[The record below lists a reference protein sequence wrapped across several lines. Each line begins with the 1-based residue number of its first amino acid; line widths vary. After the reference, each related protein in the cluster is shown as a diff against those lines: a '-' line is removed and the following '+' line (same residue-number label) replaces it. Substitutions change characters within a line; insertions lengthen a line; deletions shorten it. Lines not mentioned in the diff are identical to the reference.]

1 MKPPHPPL
9 HGIRILTVEHV
20 GAGPYGTMFLAGLGA
35 EVIKIENAAT
45 GGDVARHTGPRF
57 LGEDDSEYFQCLNL
71 WKKSVSLDLAKDFE
85 KFKTLVARADAVVNN
100 LRGDVPAKLGLDYKT
115 LSKTNEK
122 LVCLHIS
129 AYGRDNERASW
140 PGYDFL
146 MQAEAGLMDLT
157 GEPDGAPSRFGTSVI
172 DFMTGMTGAAA
183 LLACILRA
191 KATGKG
197 CDVDASL
204 FDVALHQL
212 NYMGTWHLNG
222 GEAHS
227 RQPRSAHYSLTPV
240 QTFRTADGWIFVM
253 CMKDSFW
260 ASLCAA
266 LARPDLA
273 QDARF
278 ATMAA
283 RLENRAALTAILDG
297 DFRKKATADWLKL
310 LSGRVPVGPV
320 NDMRQAIE
328 NPFVAASGMIQSI
341 PHPKVRALRV
351 FTLPVK
357 IDGERPQ
364 AVVAEPLKR

>member
-1 MKPPHPPL
+1 MKPL
-9 HGIRILTVEHV
+9 EGLRVLAVEHF
-20 GAGPYGTMFLAGLGA
+20 GAAPYGTMFLAGLGA
-35 EVIKIENAAT
+35 EVIKVENAAT
-45 GGDVARHTGPRF
+45 GGDTSRHVGPHF
-57 LGEDDSEYFQCLNL
+57 LGEDDSVYFQCLNL
-71 WKKSVSLDLAKDFE
+71 WKKSVSLDLSRDRDEFQALVKD
-85 KFKTLVARADAVVNN
+85 ADAVVNN
-100 LRGDVPAKLGLDYKT
+100 LRGDVPGKLGLDYRT
-115 LSKTNEK
+115 LAKVNPK
-122 LVCLHIS
+122 IVCLHIS

-146 MQAEAGLMDLT
+146 MQAETGLMDLT
-157 GEPDGAPSRFGTSVI
+157 GEPEGAPSRFGTSMI
-172 DFMTGMTGAAA
+172 DFMTGMTGIST
-183 LLACILRA
+183 LLACLLRA

-212 NYMGTWHLNG
+212 NYMGTWYLNG
-222 GEAHS
+222 GKAHS

-240 QTFRTADGWIFVM
+240 QTYRTADGWIYVM

-260 ASLCAA
+260 TALCQA
-266 LARPDLA
+266 LARPELA
-273 QDARF
+273 QDTRF

-283 RLENRAALTAILDG
+283 RLENRGALTQALDAE
-297 DFRKKATADWLKL
+297 FRRSPTDQWVKQ

-341 PHPKVRALRV
+341 DHPKKRGLRV

-364 AVVAEPLKR
+364 AVAAPPLKK

>member
-1 MKPPHPPL
+1 
-9 HGIRILTVEHV
+9 
-20 GAGPYGTMFLAGLGA
+20 MFLAGLGA

-71 WKKSVSLDLAKDFE
+71 WKKSVSLDLKKDTEQFHA
-85 KFKTLVARADAVVNN
+85 LVKDAHAVVNN
-100 LRGDVPAKLGLDYKT
+100 LRGDVPAKLGLDFPSLK
-115 LSKTNEK
+115 KINPAI
-122 LVCLHIS
+122 VCLHIS
-129 AYGRDNERASW
+129 AYGRDNERATW

-146 MQAEAGLMDLT
+146 MQAETGLMDLT
-157 GEPDGAPSRFGTSVI
+157 GEPEGAPSRFGTSVI
-172 DFMTGMTGAAA
+172 DFSTGMTGAAA
-183 LLACILRA
+183 LLACLLRA
-191 KATGKG
+191 KTTGKG
-197 CDVDASL
+197 CDVDTSL

-212 NYMGTWHLNG
+212 NYMGTWYLNG

-260 ASLCAA
+260 ASLCES
-266 LARPDLA
+266 LARADLA
-273 QDARF
+273 KDARF

-283 RLENRAALTAILDG
+283 RLANRAALTAVLDG
-297 DFRKKATADWLKL
+297 EFCKRATAEWLKA

-320 NDMRQAIE
+320 NDLRKAID
-328 NPFVAASGMIQSI
+328 NPFVAASGMVQSI
-341 PHPKVRALRV
+341 RHPKKRGLRV

-364 AVVAEPLKR
+364 AVAAEPLKK

>member
-1 MKPPHPPL
+1 VKPL
-9 HGIRILTVEHV
+9 EGIRVLTLENF

-35 EVIKIENAAT
+35 EVIKVENPAV
-45 GGDVARHTGPRF
+45 GGDASRHVGPRF
-57 LGEDDSEYFQCLNL
+57 LGKDDSEYFQCLNL
-71 WKKSVSLDLAKDFE
+71 WKKSVSLDLTRDKEAFHALVKD
-85 KFKTLVARADAVVNN
+85 ADAVVNN
-100 LRGDVPAKLGLDYKT
+100 LRGDVPAKLGLDYRS
-115 LSKTNEK
+115 LCHINPA

-146 MQAEAGLMDLT
+146 MQAETGLMDLT
-157 GEPDGAPSRFGTSVI
+157 GEPDGAPSRFGTSMI

-191 KATGKG
+191 RATGKG

-212 NYMGTWHLNG
+212 NYMGTWYLNG

-240 QTFRTADGWIFVM
+240 QTYRTADGWIYVM

-260 ASLCAA
+260 RNLTAA
-266 LARPDLA
+266 LGRADLGA
-273 QDARF
+273 DARF

-297 DFRKKATADWLKL
+297 EFQGRTTSDWLQA

-320 NDMRQAIE
+320 NDMRRALD
-328 NPFVAASGMIQSI
+328 NPFATGNGMIQSI
-341 PHPKVRALRV
+341 DHPKKRGLRV

-364 AVVAEPLKR
+364 AVAAEPLKR

>member
-1 MKPPHPPL
+1 
-9 HGIRILTVEHV
+9 VEHF

-35 EVIKIENAAT
+35 EVIKVENAAT
-45 GGDVARHTGPRF
+45 GGDTSRHVGPHF
-57 LGEDDSEYFQCLNL
+57 LGEDDSVYFQCLNL
-71 WKKSVSLDLAKDFE
+71 WKKSVSLDLSRERE
-85 KFKTLVARADAVVNN
+85 KFQALVKDADAVVNN
-100 LRGDVPAKLGLDYKT
+100 LRGDVPAKLGLDYRT
-115 LSKTNEK
+115 LAKVNPRI
-122 LVCLHIS
+122 VCLHIS

-146 MQAEAGLMDLT
+146 MQAETGLMDLT
-157 GEPDGAPSRFGTSVI
+157 GEPDGAPSRFGTSMI

-183 LLACILRA
+183 LLACIIRA

-240 QTFRTADGWIFVM
+240 QTYKTADGWIYVM

-260 ASLCAA
+260 HSLIQSLGRA
-266 LARPDLA
+266 DLGT
-273 QDARF
+273 DARF

-283 RLENRAALTAILDG
+283 RLEHRNALTAILDAE
-297 DFRKKATADWLKL
+297 FRRRPTADWVKQ

-320 NDMRQAIE
+320 NDMRTALA
-328 NPFVAASGMIQSI
+328 NPFATGNGMIQSI
-341 PHPKVRALRV
+341 DHPKKRGLRV

-364 AVVAEPLKR
+364 AVAAEPLKR

>member
-1 MKPPHPPL
+1 MKPL
-9 HGIRILTVEHV
+9 EGIRVLTLENF

-35 EVIKIENAAT
+35 EVIKVENPAV
-45 GGDVARHTGPRF
+45 GGDASRHVGPRF

-71 WKKSVSLDLAKDFE
+71 WKKSVSLDLTRDRQQFHELVKD
-85 KFKTLVARADAVVNN
+85 ADAVVNN
-100 LRGDVPAKLGLDYKT
+100 LRGDVPAKLGIDFQSLGKI
-115 LSKTNEK
+115 NPAV
-122 LVCLHIS
+122 VCLHIS
-129 AYGRDNERASW
+129 AYGRDNERAAW

-146 MQAEAGLMDLT
+146 MQAETGLMDLT

-172 DFMTGMTGAAA
+172 DFSTGLTGIAA
-183 LLACILRA
+183 LLACLLRA

-222 GEAHS
+222 AQALS

-240 QTFRTADGWIFVM
+240 QTYRTADGWIFVM

-260 ASLCAA
+260 AALCEA
-266 LARPDLA
+266 LSRPDLA
-273 QDARF
+273 NDARF
-278 ATMAA
+278 ATMPA
-283 RLENRAALTAILDG
+283 RLENRASLTEVLDG
-297 DFRKKATADWLKL
+297 EFKKQPTSAWLKA

-320 NDMRQAIE
+320 NDMRQALA
-328 NPFVAASGMIQSI
+328 NPFVAASGMVQSI
-341 PHPKVRALRV
+341 DHPKKRGLRV

-357 IDGERPQ
+357 IDGQRPK
-364 AVVAEPLKR
+364 AAPAAALKK

>member
-1 MKPPHPPL
+1 VKPL
-9 HGIRILTVEHV
+9 EGVRILTVEHF

-35 EVIKIENAAT
+35 EVVKVENAAT
-45 GGDVARHTGPRF
+45 GGDTSRHVGPHF
-57 LGEDDSEYFQCLNL
+57 LGEDDSVYFQCLNL
-71 WKKSVSLDLAKDFE
+71 WKKSVSLDLARERE
-85 KFKTLVARADAVVNN
+85 KFQALVRDADAVVNN
-100 LRGDVPAKLGLDYKT
+100 LRGDVPAKLGLDYRT
-115 LSKTNEK
+115 LAKVNPRV
-122 LVCLHIS
+122 VCLHIS

-146 MQAEAGLMDLT
+146 MQAETGLMDLT
-157 GEPDGAPSRFGTSVI
+157 GEPDGAPSRFGTSMI

-183 LLACILRA
+183 LLACIIRA

-222 GEAHS
+222 AEAHT

-240 QTFRTADGWIFVM
+240 QTYKTADGWIYVM

-260 ASLCAA
+260 HSLIQA
-266 LARPDLA
+266 LGRADLGA
-273 QDARF
+273 DARF

-283 RLENRAALTAILDG
+283 RLENRNALTQVLDAE
-297 DFRKKATADWLKL
+297 FRRQSTADWVKQ

-320 NDMRQAIE
+320 NDMRTALA
-328 NPFVAASGMIQSI
+328 NPFASANGMIQSI
-341 PHPKVRALRV
+341 DHPKKRGLRV

-364 AVVAEPLKR
+364 AVAAEPLKR

>member
-1 MKPPHPPL
+1 MAPL
-9 HGIRILTVEHV
+9 EGIRIITVEHF

-35 EVIKIENAAT
+35 EVIKVENAAS
-45 GGDVARHTGPRF
+45 GGDTSRCVGPRL
-57 LGEDDSEYFQCLNL
+57 LGKDDSEYFQTFNL
-71 WKKSVSLDLAKDFE
+71 WKKSVSLDLARDKDRFHAFV
-85 KFKTLVARADAVVNN
+85 KDADAVVNN
-100 LRGDVPAKLGLDYKT
+100 LRGDVPARLGLDYKS
-115 LSKTNEK
+115 LASVNEK
-122 LVCLHIS
+122 IVCLHIS

-157 GEPDGAPSRFGTSVI
+157 GEPAAAPSRFGTSII
-172 DFMTGMTGAAA
+172 DCMTGMTGAAA

-191 KATGKG
+191 QKTGKG

-212 NYMGTWHLNG
+212 TYMGTWYLNG
-222 GEAHS
+222 GEASS

-240 QTFRTADGWIFVM
+240 QTYRTADGWIFVM

-260 ASLCAA
+260 MSLCDG
-266 LARPDLA
+266 LSRPDLKSNSS
-273 QDARF
+273 F

-283 RLENRAALTAILDG
+283 RLKNRDALTEVLDRE
-297 DFRKKATADWLKL
+297 FRQKTTTQWLKTL
-310 LSGRVPVGPV
+310 AGRVPVGPV
-320 NDMRQAIE
+320 NDMRQALA
-328 NPFVAASGMIQSI
+328 NPFVAASGMIQSVD
-341 PHPKVRALRV
+341 HPEKPGLRV

-364 AVVAEPLKR
+364 AVAAEPLKK

>member
-1 MKPPHPPL
+1 VKPL
-9 HGIRILTVEHV
+9 EGLRILTVEHV

-71 WKKSVSLDLAKDFE
+71 WKKSVSIDLAREQE
-85 KFKTLVARADAVVNN
+85 KFHALVKGADAVVNN
-100 LRGDVPAKLGLDYKT
+100 LRGDVPAKLGLDYGSLK
-115 LSKTNEK
+115 KINPAV
-122 LVCLHIS
+122 VCLHIS
-129 AYGRDNERASW
+129 AYGRDNERAAW

-157 GEPDGAPSRFGTSVI
+157 GEPEGAPSRFGTSVI
-172 DFMTGMTGAAA
+172 DFSSGLTGAAA
-183 LLACILRA
+183 LLACLLRA
-191 KATGKG
+191 RTTGKG
-197 CDVDASL
+197 CDVDTSL

-260 ASLCAA
+260 AALCEA
-266 LARPDLA
+266 LSVKL
-273 QDARF
+273 DARF
-278 ATMAA
+278 SSMAA
-283 RLENRAALTAILDG
+283 RLENREALTAALDKV
-297 DFRKKATADWLKL
+297 FEEKPTEDWLKL
-310 LSGRVPVGPV
+310 LQGRVPVGPV
-320 NDMRQAIE
+320 NDMRKALE
-328 NPFVAASGMIQSI
+328 NPFVAASGMVQSI
-341 PHPKVRALRV
+341 DHPKKRGLRV

-357 IDGERPQ
+357 IDGERPR
-364 AVVAEPLKR
+364 AVVAEPLKK

>member
-1 MKPPHPPL
+1 
-9 HGIRILTVEHV
+9 
-20 GAGPYGTMFLAGLGA
+20 MFLAGLGA
-35 EVIKIENAAT
+35 EVIKVENAAT
-45 GGDVARHTGPRF
+45 GGDTSRHVGPHF
-57 LGEDDSEYFQCLNL
+57 LGEDDSVYFQCLNL
-71 WKKSVSLDLAKDFE
+71 WKKSVSLDLSRDRE
-85 KFKTLVARADAVVNN
+85 KFQALVKDADAVVNN
-100 LRGDVPAKLGLDYKT
+100 LRGDVPAKLGLDFST
-115 LSKTNEK
+115 LSRINPAI
-122 LVCLHIS
+122 VCLHIS

-146 MQAEAGLMDLT
+146 MQAETGLMDLT
-157 GEPDGAPSRFGTSVI
+157 GEPDGAPSRFGTSMI
-172 DFMTGMTGAAA
+172 DFMTGMTGMTA

-212 NYMGTWHLNG
+212 NYMGTWYLNG
-222 GEAHS
+222 GEAHT

-240 QTFRTADGWIFVM
+240 QTYRTADGWIYVM

-260 ASLCAA
+260 HSLIQA
-266 LARPDLA
+266 LGRADLGA
-273 QDARF
+273 DARF

-283 RLENRAALTAILDG
+283 RLENRAALTDALDAE
-297 DFRKKATADWLKL
+297 FRRQPTAQWVRE

-320 NDMRQAIE
+320 NDMRTALA

-341 PHPKVRALRV
+341 DHPQKRGLRV

-364 AVVAEPLKR
+364 AVAAEPLKK

>member
-1 MKPPHPPL
+1 MKPL
-9 HGIRILTVEHV
+9 EGLRVLTVEHF

-35 EVIKIENAAT
+35 EVTKVENAAT
-45 GGDVARHTGPRF
+45 GGDTSRHVGPHF
-57 LGEDDSEYFQCLNL
+57 LGEDDSVYFQCLNL
-71 WKKSVSLDLAKDFE
+71 WKKSVSLDLSREREEFQALVKD
-85 KFKTLVARADAVVNN
+85 ADAVVNN
-100 LRGDVPAKLGLDYKT
+100 LRGDVPAKLGLDYRT
-115 LSKTNEK
+115 LAKVNPRV
-122 LVCLHIS
+122 VCLHIS

-146 MQAEAGLMDLT
+146 MQAETGLMDLT
-157 GEPDGAPSRFGTSVI
+157 GEPDGAPSRFGTSMI
-172 DFMTGMTGAAA
+172 DFMTGMTGMTA

-212 NYMGTWHLNG
+212 NYMGTWYLNG
-222 GEAHS
+222 AEAHT

-240 QTFRTADGWIFVM
+240 QTYTTADGWIYVM
-253 CMKDSFW
+253 CMKESFW
-260 ASLCAA
+260 ASLCQA
-266 LARPDLA
+266 LSRPDLEK
-273 QDARF
+273 DARF

-283 RLENRAALTAILDG
+283 RLENRNALTGILDAE
-297 DFRKKATADWLKL
+297 FRRRPTAEWLKH

-320 NDMRQAIE
+320 NDMRKAIE
-328 NPFVAASGMIQSI
+328 NPFVAATGMIQSI
-341 PHPKVRALRV
+341 QHPKKRGLRV

-364 AVVAEPLKR
+364 AVVAEPLKK

>member
-1 MKPPHPPL
+1 MKPL
-9 HGIRILTVEHV
+9 EGIRILTVESF
-20 GAGPYGTMFLAGLGA
+20 GAGPFGTMFLAGLGA

-45 GGDVARHTGPRF
+45 GGDASRQVGPRF

-71 WKKSVSLDLAKDFE
+71 WKKSVSLDLKKDRE
-85 KFKTLVARADAVVNN
+85 KFNALVADADAVVNN
-100 LRGDVPAKLGLDYKT
+100 LRGDVPARLGLDYRT
-115 LSKTNEK
+115 LSKINPK
-122 LVCLHIS
+122 VVCLHIS
-129 AYGRDNERASW
+129 AYGRDNERAAW

-172 DFMTGMTGAAA
+172 DFSTGMTGVAA

-191 KATGKG
+191 KTTGKG
-197 CDVDASL
+197 CDVDTCL

-212 NYMGTWHLNG
+212 NYMGTWYLNG
-222 GEAHS
+222 GKAHS

-240 QTFRTADGWIFVM
+240 QTYRTADGWIYVM

-260 ASLCAA
+260 HNLIQG
-266 LARPDLA
+266 LGRTELGTDP
-273 QDARF
+273 RF

-297 DFRKKATADWLKL
+297 EFQKRSTSDWLKV

-320 NDMRQAIE
+320 NDMRKAIE
-328 NPFVAASGMIQSI
+328 NPFVAAGGMIQTI
-341 PHPKVRALRV
+341 HHPKKAGLRV
-351 FTLPVK
+351 FTLPVR

-364 AVVAEPLKR
+364 AVAAEPLKK

>member
-1 MKPPHPPL
+1 VKPL
-9 HGIRILTVEHV
+9 EGIRILTVEHV

-71 WKKSVSLDLAKDFE
+71 WKKSVSLDLTRDQEQFRALVKD
-85 KFKTLVARADAVVNN
+85 ADAVVNN
-100 LRGDVPAKLGLDYKT
+100 LRGDVPAKLGLDYKS
-115 LSKTNEK
+115 LAKVNPK
-122 LVCLHIS
+122 VVCLHIS
-129 AYGRDNERASW
+129 AYGRDNERATW

-157 GEPDGAPSRFGTSVI
+157 GEPEGAPSRFGTSVI
-172 DFMTGMTGAAA
+172 DFSTGMTGAAA
-183 LLACILRA
+183 LLACLLRA
-191 KATGKG
+191 KTTGKG

-204 FDVALHQL
+204 FDTAVHQL

-253 CMKDSFW
+253 CMKESFW
-260 ASLCAA
+260 TALCDA
-266 LARPDLA
+266 LGLKP
-273 QDARF
+273 DARF
-278 ATMAA
+278 SSMAA
-283 RLENRAALTAILDG
+283 RLENRDALTALLDG
-297 DFRKKATADWLKL
+297 EFRRKTTSDWVKA

-320 NDMRQAIE
+320 NDMRKALE
-328 NPFVAASGMIQSI
+328 NPFVASSGMVQSI
-341 PHPKVRALRV
+341 DHPKKRGLRV

-357 IDGERPQ
+357 IDGERPR
-364 AVVAEPLKR
+364 AVAAEPLKK

>member
-1 MKPPHPPL
+1 MAPL
-9 HGIRILTVEHV
+9 EGIRILTVEHV

-71 WKKSVSLDLAKDFE
+71 WKKSVSIDLAREQDRFHA
-85 KFKTLVARADAVVNN
+85 LVKGADAVVNN
-100 LRGDVPAKLGLDYKT
+100 LRGDVPAKLGLDFQSLK
-115 LSKTNEK
+115 KINPAV
-122 LVCLHIS
+122 VCLHIS
-129 AYGRDNERASW
+129 AYGRDNERAAW

-146 MQAEAGLMDLT
+146 MQAETGLMDLT
-157 GEPDGAPSRFGTSVI
+157 GEPEGAPSRFGTSVI
-172 DFMTGMTGAAA
+172 DFSTGMAGAAA

-191 KATGKG
+191 KTTGKG

-204 FDVALHQL
+204 FDTALHQL

-240 QTFRTADGWIFVM
+240 QTYKTADGWIFVM
-253 CMKDSFW
+253 CMKESFW
-260 ASLCAA
+260 TALCEA
-266 LARPDLA
+266 LGLKP
-273 QDARF
+273 DARF
-278 ATMAA
+278 SSMAA
-283 RLENRAALTAILDG
+283 RLENRDALTTALDRV
-297 DFRKKATADWLKL
+297 FKEKTTADWLKA
-310 LSGRVPVGPV
+310 LSGRVPVAPV
-320 NDMRQAIE
+320 NDMRQALA
-328 NPFVAASGMIQSI
+328 NPFVAANGMVQTID
-341 PHPKVRALRV
+341 HPKKRGLRV

-364 AVVAEPLKR
+364 AVAAEPLKR

>member
-1 MKPPHPPL
+1 VKPL
-9 HGIRILTVEHV
+9 EGIRILTVEHF

-45 GGDVARHTGPRF
+45 GGDASRHVGPRF

-71 WKKSVSLDLAKDFE
+71 WKKNVSLDLSRDRE
-85 KFKTLVARADAVVNN
+85 KFQALVKDADAVVNN
-100 LRGDVPAKLGLDYKT
+100 LRGDVPAKLGLDYRT
-115 LSKTNEK
+115 LAKVNARI
-122 LVCLHIS
+122 VCLHIS
-129 AYGRDNERASW
+129 AYGRDNERAGW

-146 MQAEAGLMDLT
+146 MQAETGLMDLT
-157 GEPDGAPSRFGTSVI
+157 GEPEGAPSRFGTSVI
-172 DFMTGMTGAAA
+172 DFSTGMTGAAA
-183 LLACILRA
+183 LLACLLRA
-191 KATGKG
+191 KTTGKG

-222 GEAHS
+222 AEAHS

-240 QTFRTADGWIFVM
+240 QTYKTADGWIYVM

-260 ASLCAA
+260 RSLVDA
-266 LARPDLA
+266 LSRADLGA
-273 QDARF
+273 DARF

-283 RLENRAALTAILDG
+283 RLENRAALTDTLDAE
-297 DFRKKATADWLKL
+297 FRRKTTAAWVKQ

-320 NDMRQAIE
+320 NDMRQALAS
-328 NPFVAASGMIQSI
+328 PFVAASGMVQSI
-341 PHPKVRALRV
+341 DHPKKRGLRV

-357 IDGERPQ
+357 IDGKRPQ
-364 AVVAEPLKR
+364 AVAAEPLKK